1 MIAPSAGAFPRGHA
15 PATGWIS
22 TMSANVNASDNT
34 ETNENPSLWEIC
46 KAPILLTIV
55 GGAIDTIGFI
65 ALLGF
70 FTAHVTG
77 NLVLAGAAFVKGGAG
92 LWIKL
97 GAIPLFIVTVII
109 SKMLIDRNQRTHQTH
124 QTLGWLFIAEATFL
138 LGFMVAGLYLEPFD
152 NPDGAGLALTGG
164 LGLVA
169 LAVRNTA
176 SKTLIKYI
184 SPSTMMTGNTTQL
197 GIDLSN
203 YLRAR
208 TRTNFQDLLKSASV
222 VIGFVIGALL
232 GASLYVTIGFWSVL
246 PFILPVAY
254 MARMAF
260 RNQFR

>member
-1 MIAPSAGAFPRGHA
+1 
-15 PATGWIS
+15 
-22 TMSANVNASDNT
+22 MSANVNASNNA
-34 ETNENPSLWEIC
+34 ETGGNLSLWEVC

-77 NLVLAGAAFVKGGAG
+77 NLVLAGAAFVKGGSG

-109 SKMLIDRNQRTHQTH
+109 SKMLIDRNQQTH
-124 QTLGWLFIAEATFL
+124 KTLGWLFVAEAIFL
-138 LGFMVAGLYLEPFD
+138 LGFMAAGLYLEPFD
-152 NPDGAGLALTGG
+152 NADGAGLALTGG

-169 LAVRNTA
+169 LAIRNTA

-208 TRTNFQDLLKSASV
+208 THTNFQDLLKSASV
-222 VIGFVIGALL
+222 VVGFVIGAFL
-232 GASLYVTIGFWSVL
+232 GASLYVAIGFWSVL
-246 PFILPVAY
+246 PFILPIAY
-254 MARMAF
+254 MARLAF